1 MFEGVLL
8 SAHAGYPVVMRE
20 TQLSQG
26 LGHGSIHD
34 RRDYEPPIY
43 EPELGS
49 LPDVSDADV
58 EKVNQTGTT
67 TIGITATDGIVIATD
82 MRASLGG
89 RFVSNKNVQKVE
101 QIHPKAAMTLVGS
114 VGGAQSFIRNIR
126 AEVNLYE
133 VRRDEEMSMRALS
146 TIAGNYARGGPF
158 FAINPILGGLD
169 DEGSHV
175 YSIDPAGG
183 VMEDDYTVT
192 GSGLTVAYGTL
203 EREYSDDLSIE
214 EAKSVAASGVKA
226 AVERD
231 TGSGNGVFLAE
242 VTEEGV
248 SIQGHKDF
256 GDVL

>member
-1 MFEGVLL
+1 MRQTDFSLPRTGQDFESSV
-8 SAHAGYPVVMRE
+8 
-20 TQLSQG
+20 
-26 LGHGSIHD
+26 
-34 RRDYEPPIY
+34 Y

-49 LPDVSDADV
+49 LPDVSEKDA
-58 EKVNQTGTT
+58 EKVNSTGTT
-67 TIGITATDGIVIATD
+67 TIGISTADGVVIATD

-101 QIHPKAAMTLVGS
+101 QIHPTAALTLVGS
-114 VGGAQSFIRNIR
+114 VGGAQSFIRSLR

-133 VRRDEEMSMRALS
+133 ARRGKPMSISALA
-146 TIAGNYARGGPF
+146 TLAGNFARGGPF
-158 FAINPILGGLD
+158 FAINPILGGVD
-169 DEGSHV
+169 AEGNHV

-203 EREYSDDLSIE
+203 EREYRDDMSNE
-214 EAKSVAASGVKA
+214 EAKQVAASGVKA

-242 VTEEGV
+242 VTDEGV
-248 SIQGHKDF
+248 EISGHKNFDE
-256 GDVL
+256 VL

>member
-1 MFEGVLL
+1 MRQTDFSLPRTGQDFESSV
-8 SAHAGYPVVMRE
+8 
-20 TQLSQG
+20 
-26 LGHGSIHD
+26 
-34 RRDYEPPIY
+34 Y

-49 LPDVSDADV
+49 LPDVSEKDA
-58 EKVNQTGTT
+58 EKVNSTGTT
-67 TIGITATDGIVIATD
+67 TIGISTAEGVVIATD

-101 QIHPKAAMTLVGS
+101 QIHPTAALTLVGS
-114 VGGAQSFIRNIR
+114 VGGAQSFIRSLR

-133 VRRDEEMSMRALS
+133 ARRGEPMSINALA
-146 TIAGNYARGGPF
+146 TLAGNFARGGPF
-158 FAINPILGGLD
+158 FAINPILGGVD
-169 DEGSHV
+169 DEGNHV

-203 EREYSDDLSIE
+203 EREYREDMSNE
-214 EAKSVAASGVKA
+214 EAKQVAASGVKA

-242 VTEEGV
+242 VTGDGV
-248 SIQGHKDF
+248 EISGHKDF
-256 GDVL
+256 DEVL